1 LNVICK
7 ERLPRGTLRQW
18 TMDAKQLSIDTIR
31 RDSTL
36 TLILEVLGTG
46 ELGETPLPAADDLLA
61 ARELELGTAEGFF
74 SVISIAF
81 LAAHREEDLTN
92 VHTSTGTLGLAKSTP
107 HSSLEPISPGT

>member
-1 LNVICK
+1 MISS
-7 ERLPRGTLRQW
+7 
-18 TMDAKQLSIDTIR
+18 QLHSHI
-31 RDSTL
+31 
-36 TLILEVLGTG
+36 
-46 ELGETPLPAADDLLA
+46 PLPAADDLLA

-74 SVISIAF
+74 SMISIAF